1 MGTRRLIVGVVLL
14 AALLVAG
21 CGDNR
26 SAATREMDTRF
37 QKVDFEMANLETV
50 NSEYNNRDFARET
63 RRYIALVREYA
74 DQLGRA
80 EARRRLLQKGDELSS
95 YCLPCVATLESEAT
109 KY

>member
-1 MGTRRLIVGVVLL
+1 MVARRMLVGVLLL
-14 AALLVAG
+14 AALLVGG
-21 CGDNR
+21 CGDTGPTK
-26 SAATREMDTRF
+26 AMDAKF
-37 QKVDFEMANLETV
+37 QKIDYEMASLETV
-50 NSEYNNRDFARET
+50 NSAYNDREFATET
-63 RRYIALVREYA
+63 RKYIALVREYA